1 MSRSLFLILALSLSV
16 VSCTTVD
23 EKKLKRDQIVLDGDK
38 TSGRT
43 WNQMTNPNQVGN
55 PMGMPMSR

>member
-1 MSRSLFLILALSLSV
+1 MNRSLFLILALSLSA

-23 EKKLKRDQIVLDGDK
+23 EKKRKRDQIVLDGDK

>member
-1 MSRSLFLILALSLSV
+1 MNRSLFLFFAISLTV

-38 TSGRT
+38 VSERS
-43 WNQMTNPNQVGN
+43 WNQMTSPNQVSN